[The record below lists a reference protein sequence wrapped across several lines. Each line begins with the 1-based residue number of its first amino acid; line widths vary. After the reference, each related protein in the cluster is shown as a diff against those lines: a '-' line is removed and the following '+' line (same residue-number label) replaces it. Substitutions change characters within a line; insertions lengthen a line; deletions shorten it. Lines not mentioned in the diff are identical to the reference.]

1 MYVMIENWKI
11 KSFFPL
17 LSTFIPSTFFTS
29 PCTLDFKT
37 FSNSPTYLNL
47 LTHFI
52 QYPIIKKLSI
62 QCCLSIRKLSSPSLQ
77 IGIIFSLIA
86 SHRIVFSLFQ
96 ISKITSILFFTQ
108 SPTSVPQKKTKSK
121 KQNNCNFFS
130 FKTSSW
136 PNRINFQV
144 Q

>member
-1 MYVMIENWKI
+1 MIENWKI
-11 KSFFPL
+11 KSFSPL

-37 FSNSPTYLNL
+37 FSNSSTYLNP

-52 QYPIIKKLSI
+52 QYPKIKKLSI

-108 SPTSVPQKKTKSK
+108 SPTSVPQKKTSK

-130 FKTSSW
+130 LKHLLDPTELTFRYSS
-136 PNRINFQV
+136 F
-144 Q
+144 